1 LERKASI
8 MVMDAPP
15 ALEATNLT
23 RRFGR
28 RLVLRNLDLAVPG
41 GCCVAL
47 VGANGSGKTTLLRCL
62 AGVLK
67 PTAGQVRWF
76 GRPAGTAALRHLVGL
91 AAHESF
97 LYPHLTARENLRFA
111 ARMHA
116 LAGPSRQADAMVDQ
130 VGLARHADLPVARLS
145 KGLRQ
150 RAAVARALIHD
161 PLLVLFDEPF
171 AGLDAE
177 GAAWLADLIARL
189 RERGR
194 ALCFS
199 THDLPSARRL
209 ADRVVSLEDGHL
221 REVGRQG
228 LSAGDVPWGRQAA

>member
-1 LERKASI
+1 
-8 MVMDAPP
+8 MDVPI
-15 ALEATNLT
+15 ALEATDLT

-28 RLVLRNLDLAVPG
+28 RLVLCNLNLEVPG
-41 GCCVAL
+41 GRCVAL
-47 VGANGSGKTTLLRCL
+47 GGANGSGKTTLLRCL
-62 AGVLK
+62 AGALK

-76 GRPAGTAALRHLVGL
+76 GQPAGTAALRHLVGL

-97 LYPHLTARENLRFA
+97 LYPHLSARENLRFA

-116 LAGPSRQADAMVDQ
+116 LAGPSRHADAMVDQ
-130 VGLARHADLPVARLS
+130 VGLARHADLPVAQLS

-161 PLLVLFDEPF
+161 PMLVLLDEPF

-177 GAAWLADLIARL
+177 GAAWLAGLLARL
-189 RERGR
+189 RERER
-194 ALCFS
+194 AVCFS

-209 ADRVVSLEDGHL
+209 ADRVVSLEDGRL
-221 REVGRQG
+221 REVGRLGPPASDG
-228 LSAGDVPWGRQAA
+228 LSGGQAA

>member
-1 LERKASI
+1 
-8 MVMDAPP
+8 MVMDVPP

-28 RLVLRNLDLAVPG
+28 RLVLRNLDLEIPG
-41 GCCVAL
+41 GHCLAL

-67 PTAGQVRWF
+67 PTAGQVQWF
-76 GRPAGTAALRHLVGL
+76 GQPAGTAALRHSVGL

-111 ARMHA
+111 ARMHGI
-116 LAGPSRQADAMVDQ
+116 AGPSRRADAMVDQ

-161 PLLVLFDEPF
+161 PVLVLLDEPF

-177 GAAWLADLIARL
+177 GTTWLAGLIAGL

-194 ALCFS
+194 VLCFS
-199 THDLPSARRL
+199 THDLQSARLL
-209 ADRVVSLEDGHL
+209 ADRVMSLEDGRL

-228 LSAGDVPWGRQAA
+228 PPASDGLSGRQAA